1 MLVLGTGR
9 GFEGRVSQPPT
20 PARTKPSFCR
30 APAWCRLSS
39 RCWDKAGRKQASP
52 AWAGLAFQWERPTAP
67 TSPAQRTWGSACHGI
82 RSRDEAGLARR
93 HGEPLC
99 EELRASIRAPPFGDS
114 GDVYRAPI
122 MCQFCAKHQRRVREP
137 GGKVSRLPASH
148 RDRRETI
155 RALLKRGGAVGAV
168 RRAPQGEGA
177 GPALGRPPGTKPHF
191 RSRAGSAVRDVQGP
205 GQEPGQEPEKT
216 GSSRAPPS
224 LT

>member
-1 MLVLGTGR
+1 M
-9 GFEGRVSQPPT
+9 SQPPT

-30 APAWCRLSS
+30 APAWCQLSS

-122 MCQFCAKHQRRVREP
+122 MCQFCAKHRRRVREP

-155 RALLKRGGAVGAV
+155 RADETGGGSGRREESTAGRGGRAGP
-168 RRAPQGEGA
+168 RAPAGHKASLPQQGRTCGPRRPGA
-177 GPALGRPPGTKPHF
+177 GAGA
-191 RSRAGSAVRDVQGP
+191 RAGAREDRELPGPPVSDVSP
-205 GQEPGQEPEKT
+205 
-216 GSSRAPPS
+216 
-224 LT
+224 

>member
-1 MLVLGTGR
+1 M
-9 GFEGRVSQPPT
+9 SQPPT

-122 MCQFCAKHQRRVREP
+122 MCQFCAKHRRRVREP

-148 RDRRETI
+148 RDRREII
-155 RALLKRGGAVGAV
+155 RTDETGGAVGTV